1 MFDISKIIKKKI
13 QLWSLPASFGRKGWT
28 EDRPGSS
35 VGISGESW
43 KPPTGQQE
51 SWKPPTE
58 LPTPLVLLVIWKP
71 HGSFSHLHGR
81 HGYVS
86 YKFLG
91 AVNMKMFFWTKMSLR
106 FLNFEPFD
114 VGPTLIGREFRTLG
128 RMFFFFR
135 KQIRRKLHPAEK
147 KTTSA
152 ENKHQSRR
160 KNTSAFFLFFF
171 CDRVFAFLLAGID
184 RHVECQDHVCW
195 GNVFSNKLERVAF
208 WIAGEFFFK
217 WKIGK
222 NAVRDTPSS
231 GSFLFWRHLS
241 IRSMFQLLR

>member
-128 RMFFFFR
+128 RMFFFSANKYEENCTLLR
-135 KQIRRKLHPAEK
+135 KKQLQQRTNIRAGEKTHPRF
-147 KTTSA
+147 SC
-152 ENKHQSRR
+152 
-160 KNTSAFFLFFF
+160 FFF
-171 CDRVFAFLLAGID
+171 VIEFLLSYS
-184 RHVECQDHVCW
+184 R
-195 GNVFSNKLERVAF
+195 
-208 WIAGEFFFK
+208 
-217 WKIGK
+217 
-222 NAVRDTPSS
+222 
-231 GSFLFWRHLS
+231 GSTA
-241 IRSMFQLLR
+241 M